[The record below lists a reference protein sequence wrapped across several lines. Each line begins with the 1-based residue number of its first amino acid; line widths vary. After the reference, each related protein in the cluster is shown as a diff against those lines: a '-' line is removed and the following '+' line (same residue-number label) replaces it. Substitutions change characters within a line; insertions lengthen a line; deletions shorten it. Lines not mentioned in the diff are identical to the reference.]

1 MATKTYTINT
11 GINNFYVSSYSN
23 NNIKNKFNTSSL
35 GVTNSKSVI
44 YKVCERIRYNYYD
57 FNSTQAREQYALYPL
72 FYNNSSSLRDD
83 NIINFMLHT
92 GSVSMTFGI
101 RVKRNS
107 STIYTDNIS
116 INTDYFN
123 VYETLLNTI
132 LSTLEAN
139 YIDIEESSINFN
151 GDIEL
156 WFQKF
161 TYSDVNFFL
170 TDSDGNFVMDKT
182 GMNRLVLKLNQQFN
196 LNEDQTGLPFKIYYS
211 ANIDSTN
218 VSFETITQTIRFANT
233 NGSTLSLQGVHLYAE
248 PKQIKETINAIQESD
263 QTTPGSVYHIF
274 LLKNI
279 KSDVLKTIL
288 DTYKLDGLYN
298 NGSTKELISGNTYE
312 FSSVSKNGYKL
323 YYNSQCSSDAV
334 GSSITIPNTFNGYSN
349 SIGFY
354 GMVDGLVITDY
365 INIYLYDEDEG
376 RQSNVTKSIYVPPT
390 DLLLQRTKS
399 TMLTGRYN
407 FTNWG
412 VKGIGSSYSVGGLKP
427 SPYDPYFMTISVNNS
442 VDKLPTDASFISYS
456 SENYGYYNNEK
467 IIFSPKYH
475 LTNHNKFIIGRKIIQ
490 GDGSYRR
497 FNQLFISVKKNT
509 SNFINNLTNTTYGS
523 DISRE
528 KLIPYGDKL
537 PTYSDLLDKFTC
549 VHSKALYDLHLDSEM
564 LYNIRSY
571 LVDYILTSNNLV
583 MPNLSTI
590 SNTGYT
596 YTYLERYIKLE
607 NGTTYW
613 ERNGDIRYHKYPYW
627 NSTDTA
633 FRYAIGVCVKVSDN
647 IIAIY
652 NTASIVDNYNLYA
665 TKTGTY
671 TTNPISNY
679 IYINYN
685 GLYKGG
691 ANRSYRIVEIGSKQI
706 VDTPNHN
713 ASSFTGRIIDTISYS
728 ENGVTVYNHNDKLK
742 TFSDSVIKVNPEF
755 NYNIKYLYSSS
766 EQQSKQLV
774 TNNLLYSR
782 FNNDTNRYVATDIE
796 KANLVYNNKGE
807 IGIDLTFTATFV
819 NEKIDFNL
827 DSGNILDFT
836 IYSRGKTVHS
846 RTITG
851 NEKIAYLEGNKLIVN
866 YTFYNTYNGLHQLN
880 ANGIGITISYK
891 FYYKLNNVE
900 NVTTSKTFYCS
911 DSNTNKCG
919 YDIILIEPWYS
930 KSSIKGNSLTTQ
942 STCGW
947 ALISSTGDEAN
958 RGIYRTGTLSST
970 YGTTPAYAK
979 ITTEFNGIINRSVIP
994 KYLFKCSFYATKLST
1009 SQNYY
1014 STALCNS
1021 INYSAGISPKSLS
1034 PTIRGNKV
1042 LTTSALH
1049 TVYYFYNGTS
1059 TMEYCD
1065 GTLIRT
1071 ISGEYVLK
1079 DIKAAMSVS
1088 ANTYINVLFAPS
1100 ANWATNK
1107 IYIRHIEF
1115 AELF

>member
-44 YKVCERIRYNYYD
+44 YKFCERIRYNYYD

-182 GMNRLVLKLNQQFN
+182 GRNRLVLKLNQQFN

-1065 GTLIRT
+1065 GTLIST
-1071 ISGEYVLK
+1071 TSGEYVLK

-1088 ANTYINVLFAPS
+1088 ANTYLNVLFAPS